1 MIVGTP
7 GLSNSYYFF
16 NRNTQLNR
24 GMKSNTLQAIVLELP
39 SRPAS
44 ISMIESWVTRMVER
58 YRISP
63 DVHGNILVSVTEAV
77 NNAIIHGNNGDES
90 KVVQVHLKKQN
101 DQIAVRVSDQ
111 GCGFDHCKLPD
122 PTAPE
127 NILTLGGRGVFLMKR
142 LCDDISFEDNGRTV
156 EMHFKI

>member
-1 MIVGTP
+1 
-7 GLSNSYYFF
+7 
-16 NRNTQLNR
+16 
-24 GMKSNTLQAIVLELP
+24 MKSNTLQAVVLELP
-39 SRPAS
+39 SRPGS
-44 ISMIESWVTRMVER
+44 ISTIESWVTRIAER

-90 KVVQVHLKKQN
+90 KLVQVHLKKQN
-101 DQIAVRVSDQ
+101 NHLAVRVSDQ
-111 GCGFDHCKLPD
+111 GCGFDHCKVPD